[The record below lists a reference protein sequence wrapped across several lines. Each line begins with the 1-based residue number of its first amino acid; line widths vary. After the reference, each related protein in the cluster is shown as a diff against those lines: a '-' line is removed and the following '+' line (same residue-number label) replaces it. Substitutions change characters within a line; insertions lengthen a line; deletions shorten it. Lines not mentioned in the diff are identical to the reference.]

1 MTNNNSIAIN
11 PNDDFYAIAADANA
25 RLDSMLE
32 SVSEM
37 GEISEDAHKRL
48 EEMVNKVKS
57 LKDSLDK
64 RAKTKNERPISLKES
79 KSTDMIP
86 TTAVVKDAAPSVDKA
101 CDDPYVISVNDAAP
115 SVDKACDDPYVISSD
130 EYKNTDVNDHVIE
143 LVHGNPSPNK
153 DYNITE
159 DIKKKYDQLKKGAN
173 NWSTPAVKTENLK
186 RMTEMVFDNISPN
199 DKKNYVKYHLC
210 IKDNLHHD
218 GKPIYSNVLKIIA
231 HNAMNSINIDDFTH
245 AIKDHSMS
253 DNNSLLNSGLF
264 IYKSSDES
272 LISSTYNPDS
282 YIELW
287 IPKNIE
293 NQYISNNENCVS
305 YKLGYGSPTLTGALL
320 SFDDIKNILL
330 NPKVIAIKSFAN
342 YYGMHD
348 QHVNFHR
355 DIKNY
360 NYWYQDIDM
369 SDDII
374 DEMVLI

>member
-37 GEISEDAHKRL
+37 GENSEDAHKRL
-48 EEMVNKVKS
+48 EEMINKVKS

-64 RAKTKNERPISLKES
+64 RAKTKNERPISLKKS

-86 TTAVVKDAAPSVDKA
+86 TTAVVK
-101 CDDPYVISVNDAAP
+101 DAAP

-210 IKDNLHHD
+210 IKDNLHHG
-218 GKPIYSNVLKIIA
+218 GKPMYSNVLKIIA